1 MARSTFSITAP
12 AQCLRAP
19 TSGQFLL
26 MLDFDGVTHPVP
38 DASLPTDLA
47 GVDAGLGKQ
56 FFTATPMAEVRA
68 LIEALDAGI
77 VVISSWRL
85 LPIPLAWFDR
95 LFDGRVLGAT
105 EEADAD
111 VPPRRARE
119 TEIDRWLRAYAPT
132 NPFAILDDTRA
143 HYKLL
148 ESRLVSP
155 TPTVGMTPDD
165 AAQVRALATR
175 A

>member
-19 TSGQFLL
+19 KSGQFLL

-47 GVDAGLGKQ
+47 GVDAGFGKQ
-56 FFTATPMAEVRA
+56 FFTSTPMAEVRA
-68 LIEALDAGI
+68 LIETLDAGI

-85 LPIPLAWFDR
+85 LPIPLVWFDR

-111 VPPRRARE
+111 VPRRTARE
-119 TEIDRWLRAYAPT
+119 TEIERWLQTFAPT

-143 HYKLL
+143 HYEVL
-148 ESRLVSP
+148 EARLVTP
-155 TPTVGMTPDD
+155 APTVGVTADD
-165 AAQVRALATR
+165 AAQVRALAAR